1 VLRPSVDLPAIVQ
14 VPYLYPNLDPLDLA
28 PRYLTYTPAIELL
41 ALGVTLRTHE
51 TQKSVATLGSTSVIT
66 LMGALYNGLL

>member
-1 VLRPSVDLPAIVQ
+1 MKQAEMTKADGGHKALCPPS
-14 VPYLYPNLDPLDLA
+14 
-28 PRYLTYTPAIELL
+28 TYTPAIELL

>member
-1 VLRPSVDLPAIVQ
+1 MLRPSVDLPAIVQ

-51 TQKSVATLGSTSVIT
+51 TQKAVKSARSRFVFRT
-66 LMGALYNGLL
+66 